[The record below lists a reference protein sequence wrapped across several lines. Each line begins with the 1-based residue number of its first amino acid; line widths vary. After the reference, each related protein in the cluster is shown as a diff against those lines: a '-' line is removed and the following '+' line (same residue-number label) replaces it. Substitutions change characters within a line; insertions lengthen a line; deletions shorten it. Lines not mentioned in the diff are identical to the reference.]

1 MGNLGRS
8 AVIYAE
14 RQSTLE
20 EVLKT
25 NMEAFVYLVCD
36 VDEEEDQLLFKDRS
50 RLIASCYAAMMAAL
64 VYYRKILKPAI
75 FRDGLTSIMES
86 LALPPIE
93 TTEEG
98 LRPLTYQTLLIAAL
112 ANAEQK
118 EQSSPPNS

>member
-8 AVIYAE
+8 AVVYAE

-25 NMEAFVYLVCD
+25 NMEAFIYLVCD
-36 VDEEEDQLLFKDRS
+36 VDEEEDLALFKDRS
-50 RLIASCYAAMMAAL
+50 RLITSCYATMMAAL

-86 LALPPIE
+86 LALPSIE
-93 TTEEG
+93 TTDEG
-98 LRPLTYQTLLIAAL
+98 LRPLTYQTLLRAAL

-118 EQSSPPNS
+118 EQSSPNS